1 MRGSLGDWD
10 GRSPS
15 NGDGWQLPSGRAE
28 NNVGSS
34 SSFSREAKTLA
45 LSCSF
50 LSFSKFVFY
59 FRTLVFVRVHRI
71 SVAVHRPSCPAAGGI
86 LVPGP
91 GIEPVCPEL
100 EWGFLTTR
108 EALLN
113 C

>member
-28 NNVGSS
+28 NSVGSS

-50 LSFSKFVFY
+50 FKFLEVCFLFSHTGL
-59 FRTLVFVRVHRI
+59 R
-71 SVAVHRPSCPAAGGI
+71 
-86 LVPGP
+86 
-91 GIEPVCPEL
+91 
-100 EWGFLTTR
+100 
-108 EALLN
+108 
-113 C
+113 